1 MNAQHLDLYTDYLL
15 STFGQATATGLS
27 RMVDGAVSH
36 DQITR
41 MLSGDKQ
48 GSAELWG
55 KVKSSVRKMQ
65 SSEGV
70 VILDDSIEEKP
81 YSDENDL
88 ICWHYDHSKQK
99 MIKGINFLSALYQS
113 QGFTLPIGY
122 VLVEKTEVYVD
133 KKDGKTKRRSRIS
146 KNEHARNL
154 LQTAVDNQIPFSHVL
169 NDVWFASAENMRF
182 ICLDLQKQF
191 VMPLKANRKVAMS
204 PEDQQAAKF
213 VGVDT
218 LVYQNNTPQQI
229 YLEDVPFEVVNPE
242 NRSSLVLADLPP
254 RIPLMLIR
262 QVFTNED
269 GSQGVLYLCT
279 SDTTLSF
286 EAIVALYHKRWTIER
301 YHQSLKQNTALA
313 KSPTH
318 TLTTQANHFFAS
330 LCAFVKLECLSHQT
344 KLNHFAIKAKLYLA
358 ANRAAFQQLQ
368 QIQSQMTA

>member
-27 RMVDGAVSH
+27 RMVEGAVSH

-48 GSAELWG
+48 GSAELWR
-55 KVKSSVRKMQ
+55 KVKPSVRKMQ
-65 SSEGV
+65 SSAGV
-70 VILDDSIEEKP
+70 VIVDDSIEEKP

-88 ICWHYDHSKQK
+88 ICWHYDHSKQR
-99 MIKGINFLSALYQS
+99 MIKGINFLSALYHS
-113 QGFTLPIGY
+113 QGFTLPVGY

-133 KKDGKTKRRSRIS
+133 KKDGKTKRRSPIS
-146 KNEHARNL
+146 KNEQARKL
-154 LQTAVDNQIPFSHVL
+154 LQTAVDNQILFSYVL

-182 ICLDLQKQF
+182 IVLDIEKQF
-191 VMPLKANRKVAMS
+191 VMPLKANRKVALS
-204 PEDQQAAKF
+204 LQDQHVGKF

-218 LVYQNNTPQQI
+218 LVYQNNTPQQV
-229 YLEDVPFEVVNPE
+229 YLENVPF
-242 NRSSLVLADLPP
+242 
-254 RIPLMLIR
+254 PLLLIR

-286 EAIVALYHKRWTIER
+286 ETIVALYQKRWSIER

-330 LCAFVKLECLSHQT
+330 ICAFVKLELLSHQT
-344 KLNHFAIKAKLYLA
+344 NLNHFAIKAKLYLA
-358 ANRAAFQQLQ
+358 ANRAAFKQLQ
-368 QIQSQMTA
+368 LFQSQVAA

>member
-1 MNAQHLDLYTDYLL
+1 MNPQHLDLYTDYLL

-27 RMVDGAVSH
+27 RMVAGAVSH

-48 GSAELWG
+48 GSAELWR
-55 KVKSSVRKMQ
+55 KVKASVRKMQ
-65 SSEGV
+65 SEEGV
-70 VILDDSIEEKP
+70 IILDDSIEEKP
-81 YSDENDL
+81 YTDENEMV
-88 ICWHYDHSKQK
+88 CWHYDHSKQH
-99 MIKGINFLSALYQS
+99 MVKGINFLSALYHS
-113 QGFTLPIGY
+113 QGFTLPVGY

-133 KKDGKTKRRSRIS
+133 KKDGKTKRRSPIS

-154 LQTAVDNQIPFSHVL
+154 LQTAVDNHIPFTYVL

-182 ICLDLQKQF
+182 ICLDVQKQF
-191 VMPLKANRKVAMS
+191 VMPLKSNRKVALS
-204 PEDQQAAKF
+204 REDQQAGQF
-213 VGVDT
+213 VGVAA
-218 LVYQNNTPQQI
+218 LVYQNTIPQQI
-229 YLEDVPFEVVNPE
+229 YLEDVPF
-242 NRSSLVLADLPP
+242 
-254 RIPLMLIR
+254 PLLLIR

-279 SDTTLSF
+279 SDTTLTF
-286 EAIVALYHKRWTIER
+286 EEIVACYQKRWHIER

-330 LCAFVKLECLSHQT
+330 LCAFVKLELLSHQT

-358 ANRAAFQQLQ
+358 ANQAAFYQLQ
-368 QIQSQMTA
+368 QIKALFTA

>member
-27 RMVDGAVSH
+27 RMVGGAVSH

-41 MLSGDKQ
+41 MLCGEKQ
-48 GSAELWG
+48 GSAELWR
-55 KVKSSVRKMQ
+55 KVKPSVRKIQ
-65 SSEGV
+65 NSEGV
-70 VILDDSIEEKP
+70 IILDDSIEEKP

-88 ICWHYDHSKQK
+88 VSWHYDHSKQR
-99 MIKGINFLSALYQS
+99 MVKGINFLSALYPS
-113 QGFTLPIGY
+113 QGFTLPVGY

-133 KKDGKTKRRSRIS
+133 KKDGKSKRRSSVS
-146 KNEHARNL
+146 KNEQARNL
-154 LQTAVDNQIPFSHVL
+154 LQTAVDNHIPFSYVL

-182 ICLDLQKQF
+182 IVLDIKKQF
-191 VMPLKANRKVAMS
+191 VMPLKANRKVALS
-204 PEDQQAAKF
+204 LQDQQAGQF

-218 LVYQNNTPQQI
+218 LVFQNTTPQQI
-229 YLEDVPFEVVNPE
+229 YLEEVPF
-242 NRSSLVLADLPP
+242 
-254 RIPLMLIR
+254 PLLLIR

-279 SDTTLSF
+279 SDSTLTF
-286 EAIVALYHKRWTIER
+286 DTIIALYQKRWSIER

-330 LCAFVKLECLSHQT
+330 LCAFVKLELLSHQT

-358 ANRAAFQQLQ
+358 ATRAAFNQLQ
-368 QIQSQMTA
+368 QIQAQCTA